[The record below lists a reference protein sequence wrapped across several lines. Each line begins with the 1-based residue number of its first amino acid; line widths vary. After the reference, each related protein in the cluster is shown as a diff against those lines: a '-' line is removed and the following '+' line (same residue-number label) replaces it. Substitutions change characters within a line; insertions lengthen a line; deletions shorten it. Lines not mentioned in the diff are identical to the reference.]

1 MIKYYIYVELD
12 IHIYIYISI
21 SIIIIIYIY
30 ICICIYIDIMYFP
43 FLATFGII
51 PPDHNSTFFFWV
63 VHLRNAWNKTMQHTY
78 HTNIPSSYQKL
89 PSKAADI
96 RASSA
101 ASSDEQK
108 FTGYSSQQPGTGFRA
123 TPNCVSSGSYPIL
136 TILSTLSIQS
146 IESVESVESIY
157 LSIDRSIYLPTPIQS
172 ILLYSKFI

>member
-1 MIKYYIYVELD
+1 MYMY
-12 IHIYIYISI
+12 
-21 SIIIIIYIY
+21 
-30 ICICIYIDIMYFP
+30 IYIDIMYFP

-78 HTNIPSSYQKL
+78 HTYIPSSYQKL

-123 TPNCVSSGSYPIL
+123 TPKCVSSGSYPIL
-136 TILSTLSIQS
+136 SYPILS
-146 IESVESVESIY
+146 
-157 LSIDRSIYLPTPIQS
+157 
-172 ILLYSKFI
+172 